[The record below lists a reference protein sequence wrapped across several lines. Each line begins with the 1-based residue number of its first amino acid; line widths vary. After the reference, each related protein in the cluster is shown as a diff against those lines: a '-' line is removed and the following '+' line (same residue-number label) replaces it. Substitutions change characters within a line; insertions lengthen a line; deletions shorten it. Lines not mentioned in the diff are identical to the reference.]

1 MSKAHRK
8 DCSKICWVDIL
19 STTWVTA
26 KTEYARGWEIVQLV
40 QHGQASIERGFFP
53 LTNKLQVWTWRKTL
67 VPRRI
72 IKDHVNAIGGVEKLN
87 ITKELLQSC
96 SAASSRYRTN
106 LEEKK
111 PRSRQKQKI
120 IKAAEELLVLKRRD
134 TSEADVKLFNDNS
147 EKVERLSCLAVW
159 DFCQRPMR

>member
-1 MSKAHRK
+1 MEK
-8 DCSKICWVDIL
+8 D
-19 STTWVTA
+19 
-26 KTEYARGWEIVQLV
+26 
-40 QHGQASIERGFFP
+40 
-53 LTNKLQVWTWRKTL
+53 TL
-67 VPRRI
+67 VPRGI

-87 ITKELLQSC
+87 ITKELLKSC

-134 TSEADVKLFNDNS
+134 TSEADVKHFNDNS
-147 EKVERLSCLAVW
+147 EKVERLSCLAV
-159 DFCQRPMR
+159 